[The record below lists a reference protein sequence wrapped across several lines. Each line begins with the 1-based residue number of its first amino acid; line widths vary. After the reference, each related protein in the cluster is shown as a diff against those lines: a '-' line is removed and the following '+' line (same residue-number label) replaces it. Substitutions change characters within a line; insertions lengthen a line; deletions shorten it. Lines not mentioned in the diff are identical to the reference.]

1 MPPLS
6 GGESERLREREGGR
20 EGGKERERER
30 EREREKL
37 CATRRRRRRSWRQ
50 STTFYNLSRAT
61 VHEVGVCP
69 LEAVAY
75 ANLDTQGLP
84 LVCVSKTKNPQKSA
98 RQSRHA
104 RPASGVCI

>member
-1 MPPLS
+1 MLC
-6 GGESERLREREGGR
+6 LCVCLREGGR

-30 EREREKL
+30 ERERETLCNAQEATAILAAVNYFYKL
-37 CATRRRRRRSWRQ
+37 SG
-50 STTFYNLSRAT
+50 AT

-84 LVCVSKTKNPQKSA
+84 LVCVSKKNPQKSA